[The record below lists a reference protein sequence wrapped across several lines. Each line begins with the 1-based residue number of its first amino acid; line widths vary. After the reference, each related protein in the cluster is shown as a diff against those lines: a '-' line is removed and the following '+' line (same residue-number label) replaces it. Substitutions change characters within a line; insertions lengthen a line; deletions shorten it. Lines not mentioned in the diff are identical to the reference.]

1 MRDIQFL
8 TSLNIEED
16 IYYSLDQIQDYKDTL
31 KLKVLEMLDNSI
43 LDLDTRA
50 KIQIRMEMVE
60 ISMLEVFGEYLEFIS
75 ENVPI
80 R

>member
-43 LDLDTRA
+43 LDLQTRA

-60 ISMLEVFGEYLEFIS
+60 ISMLEVFSEYLEFIS